1 MSFRKRLLLFLLIL
15 LVAGV
20 LDALC
25 APFVIA
31 HGVRW
36 WIGWA
41 AQRQGLAVEM
51 AQVDAP
57 FLRPVT
63 IQNLS
68 LKPGKEPGRQIS
80 LRAKS
85 VVVDLNLRGWLF
97 RKDANLLRSIR
108 MEQLSGNIRISAEPR
123 ALAKL
128 DWRPW
133 SRLLP
138 DEFQIHNLDLDVAT
152 ATTSVRLRGVL
163 LTTSA
168 IESGRFFA
176 REIFVTAPLLRQTFT
191 NLRGATSWESSR
203 LTIAGIPLARGLDLE
218 ALTLD
223 LSRLAKR
230 RLGIDLQ
237 LDTYG
242 GTLRASFQ
250 GRGGEKFQVDLAG
263 SAANVS
269 LAQISS
275 AMGFLE
281 PVTGSVRAS
290 KFTFRGNPGEF
301 LDATASIWMEATDFA
316 WRARRAESV
325 MFGASYYDRR
335 LVVDQLYVRQRENE
349 LTVNGELLWPERL
362 QSWAQLPFRGQ
373 INAAIP
379 DLNGFAQLFG
389 ATTGDFSG
397 ALTAQGEVNLVG
409 PQTSGRLAW
418 NGQEVTFRGV
428 ALDSLGAAIQLQ
440 GREVILENLEARHGE
455 DFLRGQGSV
464 ELAPGHRFSG
474 RLTGAI
480 GDLGVYAPLLPSG
493 WRSGE
498 IGGGATFDWRGDG
511 TQGAHSGTV
520 QLFAHGLQLPVA
532 PFRRPLDLTLEGSY
546 SPQDIFFRTFRLAN
560 EGFSLGGFLMLGS
573 NFIELQAFE
582 LSLEGARRAGGTIFL
597 PVNVQ
602 RWRTTRSWLAA
613 LDEEQKF
620 DLDLVLDH
628 LDLAK
633 LGSAL
638 GEESLGSGILDGK
651 LAAFGLLPAL
661 QVTTTWRLENTGTKS
676 NQNAIDF
683 SGRLEGGWLEASAR
697 AKFGVSD
704 PVSAQAWLPLQLDK
718 KQMEAGNWLHPAGSL
733 FARVDC
739 PALFLEMLP
748 DDWRPGNSRGLVTG
762 NISWNGK
769 SSALAISGEADI
781 LNAAFQPPPPWPEVT
796 NLRAHLRLT
805 ESAAVI
811 DPLKCEVDAIP
822 LDLRGRLSAS
832 LTGFGL
838 TLVPAASEIELLQ
851 QPPEGARLS
860 GVRMLGE
867 GRSEGRPRL
876 REALVRGTLWPAAL
890 SLTITEEAGRDD
902 SSVSQTTYLS
912 ETANPS
918 AGPLLLRII
927 PPDDGAEISLGDERV
942 PAR

>member
-1 MSFRKRLLLFLLIL
+1 
-15 LVAGV
+15 
-20 LDALC
+20 
-25 APFVIA
+25 
-31 HGVRW
+31 
-36 WIGWA
+36 
-41 AQRQGLAVEM
+41 
-51 AQVDAP
+51 
-57 FLRPVT
+57 
-63 IQNLS
+63 
-68 LKPGKEPGRQIS
+68 
-80 LRAKS
+80 
-85 VVVDLNLRGWLF
+85 
-97 RKDANLLRSIR
+97 
-108 MEQLSGNIRISAEPR
+108 
-123 ALAKL
+123 
-128 DWRPW
+128 
-133 SRLLP
+133 
-138 DEFQIHNLDLDVAT
+138 
-152 ATTSVRLRGVL
+152 
-163 LTTSA
+163 
-168 IESGRFFA
+168 
-176 REIFVTAPLLRQTFT
+176 
-191 NLRGATSWESSR
+191 
-203 LTIAGIPLARGLDLE
+203 
-218 ALTLD
+218 
-223 LSRLAKR
+223 
-230 RLGIDLQ
+230 
-237 LDTYG
+237 
-242 GTLRASFQ
+242 
-250 GRGGEKFQVDLAG
+250 
-263 SAANVS
+263 
-269 LAQISS
+269 
-275 AMGFLE
+275 
-281 PVTGSVRAS
+281 
-290 KFTFRGNPGEF
+290 
-301 LDATASIWMEATDFA
+301 
-316 WRARRAESV
+316 
-325 MFGASYYDRR
+325 
-335 LVVDQLYVRQRENE
+335 
-349 LTVNGELLWPERL
+349 
-362 QSWAQLPFRGQ
+362 
-373 INAAIP
+373 
-379 DLNGFAQLFG
+379 
-389 ATTGDFSG
+389 
-397 ALTAQGEVNLVG
+397 
-409 PQTSGRLAW
+409 
-418 NGQEVTFRGV
+418 
-428 ALDSLGAAIQLQ
+428 
-440 GREVILENLEARHGE
+440 
-455 DFLRGQGSV
+455 
-464 ELAPGHRFSG
+464 
-474 RLTGAI
+474 
-480 GDLGVYAPLLPSG
+480 
-493 WRSGE
+493 
-498 IGGGATFDWRGDG
+498 
-511 TQGAHSGTV
+511 
-520 QLFAHGLQLPVA
+520 
-532 PFRRPLDLTLEGSY
+532 
-546 SPQDIFFRTFRLAN
+546 
-560 EGFSLGGFLMLGS
+560 MLGS

-781 LNAAFQPPPPWPEVT
+781 LDAAFQPPPPWPEVT